1 LPGTGYLAIY
11 LAKEALV
18 AQFSVHDAK
27 TNLSRLI
34 AEALAGGEVVI
45 ARGNVPVVRL
55 VPVSPRG
62 RRCFG
67 ALKGKIAVDA
77 RFDEPLPEDEL
88 GGWNLG

>member
-1 LPGTGYLAIY
+1 M
-11 LAKEALV
+11 

-34 AEALAGGEVVI
+34 ADALAGGEVVI
-45 ARGNVPVVRL
+45 ARGSVPVVRL
-55 VPVSPRG
+55 VPIAQRG

-67 ALKGKIAVDA
+67 ALKGRIAVDA

-88 GGWNLG
+88 GGWNLD